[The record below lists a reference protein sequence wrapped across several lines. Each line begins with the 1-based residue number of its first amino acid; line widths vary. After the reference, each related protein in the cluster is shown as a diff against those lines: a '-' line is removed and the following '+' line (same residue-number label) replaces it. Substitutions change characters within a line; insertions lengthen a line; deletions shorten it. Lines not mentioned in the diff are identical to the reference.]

1 MSEGVLPYHS
11 ARREGP
17 TPNSAIDVKQVTEAC
32 PDDYRSP
39 KSKDLAWM
47 ICRQNFRD
55 SLSVVSEDEVSQVV
69 PSWSAFNAIL
79 QKENAPRESS
89 VGYCQIID
97 GSPTELSTVYTVLEK
112 SLQMA
117 NQLHQHDAIVVFD
130 QAIYAKALEIIW
142 ENQERFQRI
151 VPRLG
156 AFHTICA
163 FSAAIGKRFGE
174 AGLSDILV
182 ESGIVGAGSVNGVI
196 QGKHYNRAV
205 RVHKVFHT

>member
-1 MSEGVLPYHS
+1 MLLYHPT
-11 ARREGP
+11 RREGP
-17 TPNSAIDVKQVTEAC
+17 ASNSAIDVKQVTESC

-55 SLSVVSEDEVSQVV
+55 SLSEVSEDDVSQVV
-69 PSWSAFNAIL
+69 PSWSAFNTML

-97 GSPTELSTVYTVLEK
+97 GSPTELGTVYTVLEK

-117 NQLHQHDAIVVFD
+117 NQLHQQDAIVVFD

-142 ENQERFQRI
+142 KNQERFQRI
-151 VPRLG
+151 VLRLG

-163 FSAAIGKRFGE
+163 FSAAIGKRFGD

-196 QGKHYNRAV
+196 QGKHYNRFI